1 MKRNSTPLVDEHLQ
15 SLLGMQ
21 EATTD
26 DFFYTRLKGRM
37 QGNGSRQGWSLP
49 LKPVWVIGTLAVL
62 LAVNG
67 FMLSQQF
74 KTSKI
79 KTAASSTLQN
89 FAESY
94 DQTIV
99 SSY

>member
-1 MKRNSTPLVDEHLQ
+1 MVVEHLQ

-37 QGNGSRQGWSLP
+37 QVDESRQRWGFP
-49 LKPVWVIGTLAVL
+49 LKPVWVIGTLTLL

-67 FMLSQQF
+67 FMLSQKF
-74 KTSKI
+74 KMKQEATTPS
-79 KTAASSTLQN
+79 ASSLQS